1 MNLSASQI
9 LREFVSSFALKWR
22 DYPKTFATFGT
33 LLGIFSLWPFSG
45 GEDVA
50 NAREN
55 ILNGE
60 KSDFWGGFSQLFY
73 SAFGM
78 RSPTWSIALGL
89 THALIILFGTI
100 VVIRTLRPLEK
111 SKYFFHLLFIIH
123 FLATTFV
130 LNLSRDGS
138 LLAFSW
144 LGTALVFRSAY
155 SVRAQFLSFTTGVLF
170 FIIGL
175 AFRPWLAVAF
185 VPLLLAVLLLSKKVG
200 SGPRKFIT
208 LLLTS
213 ILISIGPLSLD
224 FGIKK
229 LMNLQK
235 SYPEQQVII
244 LDLASVACLSPV
256 QTSQDLALNALE
268 PVSKLPNLSRQ
279 MLCGSFYPQSWGPL
293 VFYSENAPL
302 RLIKVNE
309 ESTYKAIRSAWLEL
323 IITQPQQYLQIKVF
337 QFTQLFFAGDS
348 IQLIP
353 EQLRQF
359 PLIPYEALKALR
371 LFSFLPIF
379 LLFSWITFSSRHSI
393 NQFLCRSIYLSYLI
407 AISLVTIAFTGDNQR
422 YIAWLALLHSFAF
435 IISPHKLSKF

>member
-1 MNLSASQI
+1 
-9 LREFVSSFALKWR
+9 
-22 DYPKTFATFGT
+22 
-33 LLGIFSLWPFSG
+33 
-45 GEDVA
+45 
-50 NAREN
+50 
-55 ILNGE
+55 
-60 KSDFWGGFSQLFY
+60 
-73 SAFGM
+73 
-78 RSPTWSIALGL
+78 
-89 THALIILFGTI
+89 
-100 VVIRTLRPLEK
+100 
-111 SKYFFHLLFIIH
+111 
-123 FLATTFV
+123 
-130 LNLSRDGS
+130 
-138 LLAFSW
+138 
-144 LGTALVFRSAY
+144 
-155 SVRAQFLSFTTGVLF
+155 
-170 FIIGL
+170 
-175 AFRPWLAVAF
+175 
-185 VPLLLAVLLLSKKVG
+185 
-200 SGPRKFIT
+200 
-208 LLLTS
+208 
-213 ILISIGPLSLD
+213 
-224 FGIKK
+224 
-229 LMNLQK
+229 MNLQK